1 MSTPRSLFRSASLRV
16 LVVVAVP
23 TLVSGCVI
31 DRRGQSSSARY
42 ERELRMQGARLSSLE
57 QQFSDV
63 DSRLTRVEEL
73 TQARGEQDIL
83 KIQTLE
89 QVRAEVA
96 RLRGEVELLRH
107 EFDTQTTDSSRR
119 LEDAAFRLGWLEV
132 RAEQLEKSLG
142 LAPPPPP
149 DPPPAEPPPD
159 DSGAS
164 SDGTVV
170 PPPDDTAT
178 TDDSAVT
185 DPAEMLS
192 LAKKHLKAGRPEAA
206 ESILQRFLKQHPGHA
221 KEAEALYRR
230 AEAAFNQKNYPS
242 AVLRFQEVIDG
253 HKSTVW
259 AAYAMYRQGEC
270 FEAQG
275 QRDNAR
281 LFWEDVVRL
290 WPDTKAAKMAKDK
303 LKKR

>member
-1 MSTPRSLFRSASLRV
+1 MLMHRCTFIVILGLSIC
-16 LVVVAVP
+16 
-23 TLVSGCVI
+23 SGCVL

-42 ERELRMQGARLSSLE
+42 ERELRMQGARMSSLE
-57 QQFSDV
+57 QQVADV

-83 KIQTLE
+83 KLETLE
-89 QVRAEVA
+89 QVRVEMA
-96 RLRGEVELLRH
+96 RLRGDVELLRH
-107 EFDTQTTDSSRR
+107 DFDTQSTDAGRR
-119 LEDAAFRLGWLEV
+119 LEDAAFRLGWLEA

-149 DPPPAEPPPD
+149 DPPPVEETTEEDDPEASTDGDAAPAE
-159 DSGAS
+159 
-164 SDGTVV
+164 
-170 PPPDDTAT
+170 DTTA
-178 TDDSAVT
+178 DDSAVT
-185 DPAEMLS
+185 DPDAMLD
-192 LAKKHLKAGRPEAA
+192 LAKAHLKAGRAQAA
-206 ESILQRFLKQHPGHA
+206 ESILERFLKQNSGHA

-230 AEAAFNQKNYPS
+230 AEAAFNQKNYPA

-253 HKSTVW
+253 HKRTVW

-281 LFWEDVVRL
+281 LFWEDVIRL
-290 WPDTKAAKMAKDK
+290 WPDTKAAKMAKAK
-303 LKKR
+303 LKKK

>member
-1 MSTPRSLFRSASLRV
+1 MSMHRCTFIVV
-16 LVVVAVP
+16 LG
-23 TLVSGCVI
+23 LSICSGCVL

-42 ERELRMQGARLSSLE
+42 ERELRMQGARMSSLE
-57 QQFSDV
+57 QQVADV

-83 KIQTLE
+83 KLETLE
-89 QVRAEVA
+89 QVRVEMA
-96 RLRGEVELLRH
+96 RLRGDVELLRH
-107 EFDTQTTDSSRR
+107 EFDTRSTDAGRR
-119 LEDAAFRLGWLEV
+119 LEDAAFRLGWLEA
-132 RAEQLEKSLG
+132 RAEQLEQSLG

-149 DPPPAEPPPD
+149 DPPPVEEATDEGDTETED
-159 DSGAS
+159 DGAS
-164 SDGTVV
+164 APAEDST
-170 PPPDDTAT
+170 P

-185 DPAEMLS
+185 DPDAMLD
-192 LAKKHLKAGRPEAA
+192 LAKAHLKAGRAPAA
-206 ESILQRFLKQHPGHA
+206 ESILERFLQQHSGHA

-230 AEAAFNQKNYPS
+230 AEAAFNQKNYPA

-253 HKSTVW
+253 HKRTVW

-275 QRDNAR
+275 QNDNAR

-290 WPDTKAAKMAKDK
+290 WPDTKAAKMAKAK
-303 LKKR
+303 LKGK

>member
-1 MSTPRSLFRSASLRV
+1 MSKILRGV
-16 LVVVAVP
+16 LVVSSLTVLA
-23 TLVSGCVI
+23 SGCVL
-31 DRRGQSSSARY
+31 DRRGQSSTARY

-57 QQFSDV
+57 QQFDDV
-63 DSRLTRVEEL
+63 DTRLTRVEEL

-83 KIQTLE
+83 KLQTLE

-96 RLRGEVELLRH
+96 RIRGEVELLRH
-107 EFDTQTTDSSRR
+107 EFDTSSADSGRR

-149 DPPPAEPPPD
+149 EPPPVAEEPD
-159 DSGAS
+159 VDSGESPDAPP
-164 SDGTVV
+164 V
-170 PPPDDTAT
+170 PVDTGT

-185 DPAEMLS
+185 DPDKMLA
-192 LAKKHLKAGRPEAA
+192 LAKEHLAAGRPQAA
-206 ESILQRFLKQHPGHA
+206 ESILDRFLKLHSGHK

-230 AEAAFNQKNYPS
+230 AEAAFNQKNYPG
-242 AVLRFQEVIDG
+242 AVLRFQEVIDA
-253 HKSTVW
+253 HKRSVW

-275 QRDNAR
+275 QRENAR

-290 WPDTKAAKMAKDK
+290 WPDTKAAKMAKAK
-303 LKKR
+303 LKKK